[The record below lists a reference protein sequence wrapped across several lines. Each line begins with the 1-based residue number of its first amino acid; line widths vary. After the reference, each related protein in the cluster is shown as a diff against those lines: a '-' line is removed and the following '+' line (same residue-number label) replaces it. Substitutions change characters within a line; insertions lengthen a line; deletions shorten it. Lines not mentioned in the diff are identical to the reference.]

1 MAEALRLV
9 VAPPPSLR
17 RMLSPRVTF
26 TAAEQ
31 AGAAFAVATSGRIVG
46 GGPLLAALGYA
57 IAAGAL
63 LVRVPQTLRMWRTKE
78 APGSL
83 NPLSSEVEMFFYI
96 AQVLNG
102 LRLKSPFLAWAD
114 DLAHVVIG
122 AATTAM
128 LYAYAKPDSTQ
139 SVTNTRKA
147 TTWCLVIAMLASG
160 IPGLLPS
167 GSAHYM
173 HQFFNLVPPLPPT
186 WRLLLRFAM

>member
-102 LRLKSPFLAWAD
+102 LRLKSPFLAW
-114 DLAHVVIG
+114 
-122 AATTAM
+122 
-128 LYAYAKPDSTQ
+128 
-139 SVTNTRKA
+139 
-147 TTWCLVIAMLASG
+147 
-160 IPGLLPS
+160 
-167 GSAHYM
+167 
-173 HQFFNLVPPLPPT
+173 
-186 WRLLLRFAM
+186 